1 MAKSRL
7 AYLEGLEILCFV
19 AGPRSRS
26 LAYPGKLKSMP
37 SPNWKEGQ
45 RVRVRTRQVTEDDRK
60 TNRYFDHMAGLTGTI
75 QNIYTNEEIAIKV
88 DPDCMSAITRDVHKT
103 STERM
108 RAKFLD
114 NVSDEQ
120 KKQLT
125 SEELNFEANYTML
138 VKGSDLELLKTK

>member
-1 MAKSRL
+1 
-7 AYLEGLEILCFV
+7 
-19 AGPRSRS
+19 
-26 LAYPGKLKSMP
+26 MP